1 MCLMILIAYNTD
13 TRMPYLPKLK
23 GRTNESF
30 KRRQS
35 IFATATIPKRSME
48 KSISSS
54 LLLTST
60 TSKSPTSSL
69 FIDASPSRQLSV
81 VSGETDSVVK
91 SMQERRKYFG
101 QEEASRRL
109 RANLID
115 LSRADGKRDIFE
127 PEPSVKRVHVS
138 VQHAL
143 WPLF

>member
-1 MCLMILIAYNTD
+1 
-13 TRMPYLPKLK
+13 MPYLPKLK

-35 IFATATIPKRSME
+35 IFATATIPKQRPIE
-48 KSISSS
+48 KSLSTS

-69 FIDASPSRQLSV
+69 FIDQSPSRQMSV

-91 SMQERRKYFG
+91 SMQERRKFFG
-101 QEEASRRL
+101 QEEASKRL

-115 LSRADGKRDIFE
+115 LSRAEGKRDIFE
-127 PEPSVKRVHVS
+127 PEPSVKRVHVRGQNLA
-138 VQHAL
+138 V
-143 WPLF
+143 